1 MRSDPRQNRE
11 SRILSA
17 AYYSEYYYYNQPATR
32 YLVLGSA
39 VQMRDLTVRVTTR
52 THSWFPDITTK
63 PGHAG
68 FTCGPQT
75 ALTPGTRKIEDPSN
89 HSPRSPSRL
98 RAASWTLVAGP
109 CSPPPLLPTPTGR
122 VGRSARAGVPGPVS
136 NAGQKKILFCYK
148 RTGYVLHYT
157 YLVLQAS
164 RQVFLTIC
172 CTTQGWGFDGVPL
185 RAAQRI
191 VPFRCRAGLGCGNS
205 HNPNPSRAYLVARC

>member
-1 MRSDPRQNRE
+1 MKKVGS
-11 SRILSA
+11 SA

-122 VGRSARAGVPGPVS
+122 VGRSARAGVPGPAS
-136 NAGQKKILFCYK
+136 NAGQNFFLFFCYK
-148 RTGYVLHYT
+148 GTGSVLHIPSPSSSFKAG
-157 YLVLQAS
+157 L
-164 RQVFLTIC
+164 LTI

>member
-1 MRSDPRQNRE
+1 M
-11 SRILSA
+11 SA

-122 VGRSARAGVPGPVS
+122 VGRSARAGVPGPAS
-136 NAGQKKILFCYK
+136 NAGQNFFVFFCYK
-148 RTGYVLHYT
+148 GRVLYYT
-157 YLVLQAS
+157 YLVRLQAS
-164 RQVFLTIC
+164 RQVFLRYALLKDGGSMGSRYGQPNGSYRSGVGRVWDAAIA
-172 CTTQGWGFDGVPL
+172 TTLTLAVH
-185 RAAQRI
+185 I
-191 VPFRCRAGLGCGNS
+191 S
-205 HNPNPSRAYLVARC
+205 